1 MSNDR
6 KQILNEGAARAK
18 SRQRFMANAMSAF
31 ASHEGASDED
41 IAKWLGCTADGLSQ
55 LALCLRPQ
63 SNQPAFRSHIE
74 KLAAHCGA
82 DPLRIVQ
89 LLRKVESIAA
99 IEGAQA
105 GERVCGAMRMAAR
118 RADKLQKKQR
128 PNNARGT

>member
-1 MSNDR
+1 MSNDK

-18 SRQRFMANAMSAF
+18 SRSGFMGNALNAF
-31 ASHEGASDED
+31 ASSERLTDGD
-41 IAKWLGCTADGLSQ
+41 IAKWLGCTADGLSK

-63 SNQPAFRSHIE
+63 SNQPAFRSLVE

-99 IEGAQA
+99 VKGAHA
-105 GERVCGAMRMAAR
+105 GNREHGAMRMAAR
-118 RADKLQKKQR
+118 RADKLQKKQQ
-128 PNNARGT
+128 PNIARGT